1 MKTRA
6 IVSHGAGLE
15 QLELVERSVPR
26 PGPGQVLLRM
36 RAASVALRDH
46 KMATGAY
53 GAGEARAARV
63 LGGEGVGEVIE
74 LGAGVTQWRI
84 GDRVNPL
91 FVQHW
96 TEARAH
102 PEVIATSTLGGPRVD
117 GTFADQMLVPAESLV
132 AVPAHLSDVEAATL
146 PFAGLTAWCAVREQ
160 AATVAGDVVVVQG
173 TGGISLYALQ
183 FARMAGAHVIVTS
196 KNDDKLARARALGAA
211 HTINY
216 QTVPEW
222 SAAVLALTNGRGA
235 DLVLDPGGTVTMAQ
249 SLRALRPGGMVSVFN
264 ALGGPGGS
272 PDIAVS
278 LPWLLGHNLRVQ
290 GSNAGSLL
298 SHRAMNRAVADAGLR
313 PVIEQVLPF
322 DAGITAIAAAPK
334 SEQFGKVCLQMD

>member
-1 MKTRA
+1 MRA
-6 IVSHGAGLE
+6 VVSIAPGLE
-15 QLELVERSVPR
+15 HLALIERESPR

-46 KMATGAY
+46 KMASGAY
-53 GAGEARAARV
+53 GGGESRAAPV

-74 LGAGVTQWRI
+74 LGAGITQWRV

-91 FVQHW
+91 FVQRW
-96 TEARAH
+96 TQTRAH
-102 PEVIATSTLGGPRVD
+102 PEAIAMSTLGGPRLD
-117 GTFADQMLVPAESLV
+117 GTFAERMVVPAESLV
-132 AVPAHLSDVEAATL
+132 AVPPHLSDVEAATL

-160 AATVAGDVVVVQG
+160 ANIGEGDVVVVQG
-173 TGGISLYALQ
+173 TGGIPLYALQ

-196 KNDDKLARARALGAA
+196 KNDAKLARARALGAA

-216 QTVPEW
+216 QAVPEW
-222 SAAVLALTNGRGA
+222 SSAVLDWTGGRGA

-272 PDIAVS
+272 PDVGVS

-298 SHRAMNRAVADAGLR
+298 SHRAMSRAVGESGLR
-313 PVIEQVLPF
+313 PVVEQVLPLAGAI
-322 DAGITAIAAAPK
+322 DAIVAAPK
-334 SEQFGKVCLQMD
+334 SEQFGKVCLQID